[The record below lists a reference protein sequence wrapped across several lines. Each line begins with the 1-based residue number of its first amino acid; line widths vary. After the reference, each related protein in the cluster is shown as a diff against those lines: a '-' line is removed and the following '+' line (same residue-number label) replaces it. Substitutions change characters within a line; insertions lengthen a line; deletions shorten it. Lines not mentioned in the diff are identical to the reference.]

1 MSEYEKAISLAEYCC
16 GMARSLSDER
26 MRLFHEQAR
35 DQFLRRAVAL
45 VSAGKGMA
53 ASGVEA
59 AR

>member
-1 MSEYEKAISLAEYCC
+1 MSEYEEAIRLAEYCC

-26 MRLFHEQAR
+26 MRRFHEQAR

-45 VSAGKGMA
+45 VNDGKGRA